1 VAFLLPQQVV
11 RRSGRIPKEIP
22 IVLIGSD
29 LAGKVFSEP
38 TKTVLLSLHGAGLLS
53 RNKLSPEQEM
63 ILRWPERN
71 KEAEIRVVGQIGED
85 SGVYTYGVAF
95 FDSVVNFWEMEFP
108 PPTPEEQELG
118 VLTLVCNVCQTF
130 ERVDDRSIEADVV
143 ATNDGVLRYCKRCGN
158 STIWKPGKAGAL
170 PAVPVNA
177 GAPSAAPLQ
186 SPTPAPLA
194 PPQRVSSPPASF
206 SEFGPANPASFPG
219 ASPPGTGGGSAYS
232 AASPSDLIAGGL
244 PASASRI
251 SVTSPFRPAQPY
263 TPPPVSSPS
272 AGTSVLTLPA
282 GEKPSEKS
290 VSPAGKPL
298 SPVQK
303 SAQKSSVP
311 GGINRRKYPR
321 IRVNYIALVRHAERG
336 EEFVQCED
344 VSRGGLRFKSTSR
357 YMEQTLI
364 EVAAPYSSGQ
374 AAIFVAARI
383 VFVQELPEQ
392 NLFRYGVQYLSSDKP
407 RGAF

>member
-1 VAFLLPQQVV
+1 M
-11 RRSGRIPKEIP
+11 RRSGRIHKEIP

-29 LAGKVFSEP
+29 LAGKIFSEQ

-53 RNKLSPEQEM
+53 RHKLSPEQEM
-63 ILRWPERN
+63 VLRWPERN

-85 SGVYTYGVAF
+85 SGLYRYGVAF
-95 FDSVVNFWEMEFP
+95 FDHVENFWGMEFP
-108 PPTPEEQELG
+108 PPTLKEQELG

-130 ERVDDRSIEADVV
+130 DRVDDHSIESIEADVV

-158 STIWKPGKAGAL
+158 STVWKPSQPGAL
-170 PAVPVNA
+170 PAAPA
-177 GAPSAAPLQ
+177 SASAPSAAPLQ
-186 SPTPAPLA
+186 PPTPVPMG

-206 SEFGPANPASFPG
+206 PGPHQ
-219 ASPPGTGGGSAYS
+219 PGTGAASAYS
-232 AASPSDLIAGGL
+232 AAMPSDLIVGGI
-244 PASASRI
+244 PASAART

-263 TPPPVSSPS
+263 TPVAGSSQSP
-272 AGTSVLTLPA
+272 AASVLTLPA
-282 GEKPSEKS
+282 ENHPEKSPSPSEK
-290 VSPAGKPL
+290 
-298 SPVQK
+298 PV
-303 SAQKSSVP
+303 ASSSKF
-311 GGINRRKYPR
+311 GGAGINRRKYPR
-321 IRVNYIALVRHAERG
+321 IKVNYIALVRHAERG

-392 NLFRYGVQYLSSDKP
+392 NLFRYGVQYLHTDKP